1 MAPGVGHHC
10 CGAGHGGRVA
20 LKTVAW
26 STRDFMTGA
35 APAQCRNRST
45 CLLEFATDRQP
56 AAMDTTTLEKGSI
69 AICFVHEALAC
80 IRSRGLDQNVL
91 LLQAGI
97 SPELL
102 VSPHARVSSTQY
114 GALWHLI
121 AQTLDDEFFGMDCH
135 RMKAGSFT
143 LLCHAVIHS
152 DTLERALRR
161 ALRFLRLVL
170 DDLAGELQRDG
181 DTAHIVL
188 KDVSRQAAE
197 GAGGLVPAPR
207 AFAYGTYL
215 IILHGLACWLV
226 GRRIPL
232 SQADFRCAEPSFSD
246 EWRVLFARQL
256 NFNQAHGRISFPA
269 SYLDLAN
276 LQNERTM
283 KEFLRSAPANFLVKY
298 KNSASLSARIRRRL
312 REWSPAAWPDFET
325 LAHQLN
331 ASPATLRRRL
341 DDEGES
347 YRSIMDELRRDLAIS
362 LLSET
367 ALSMSDIAAQLGF
380 AESSAFH
387 RAFKKWTGTRPGE
400 YRCRVR

>member
-1 MAPGVGHHC
+1 
-10 CGAGHGGRVA
+10 
-20 LKTVAW
+20 
-26 STRDFMTGA
+26 
-35 APAQCRNRST
+35 
-45 CLLEFATDRQP
+45 
-56 AAMDTTTLEKGSI
+56 MDIKTLEKGSI
-69 AICFVHEALAC
+69 SICFVHEALAC
-80 IRSRGLDQNVL
+80 IRSRGLDQNAL

-102 VSPHARVSSTQY
+102 ASPTARVSSRQF

-121 AQTLDDEFFGMDCH
+121 AQTLDDEFFGMDSH

-152 DTLERALRR
+152 DTLERALLR
-161 ALRFLRLVL
+161 AMRFLRLVL
-170 DDLAGELQRDG
+170 DDVAGELTRDG
-181 DTAHIVL
+181 ETAHILL
-188 KDVSRQAAE
+188 KD
-197 GAGGLVPAPR
+197 LPASTIPANSKR

-215 IILHGLACWLV
+215 IMLHGLACWLV

-232 SQADFRCAEPSFSD
+232 STADFSCAEPVFSD
-246 EWRVLFARQL
+246 EWRILFSRNL
-256 NFNQAHGRISFPA
+256 NFNQTHCRISFPA
-269 SYLDLAN
+269 RYLDMGN
-276 LQNERTM
+276 IQNERTM

-298 KNSASLSARIRRRL
+298 KNSDSLSAKIRRRL

-347 YRSIMDELRRDLAIS
+347 YRAIMDELRRDLAIA
-362 LLSET
+362 LLSDT
-367 ALSMSDIAAQLGF
+367 PLSMSDIAGELGF
-380 AESSAFH
+380 SESSAFH

-400 YRCRVR
+400 YRCRVER